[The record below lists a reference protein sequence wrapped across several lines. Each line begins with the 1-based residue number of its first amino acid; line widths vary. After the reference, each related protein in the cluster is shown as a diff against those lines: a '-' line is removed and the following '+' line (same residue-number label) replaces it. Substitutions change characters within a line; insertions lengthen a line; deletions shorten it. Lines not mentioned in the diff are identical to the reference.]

1 MDTNAIFSKLLD
13 KCDIYYDDKII
24 SKESIIRNYL
34 SFFSKQ
40 FDENERRVSF
50 SFHTG
55 SVCFDATAL
64 IAVIM
69 GCLAFD
75 ISSNDDILN
84 SLSVGDMVI
93 YRGERYKWGG
103 ISVDSVGPF
112 VNEQYVTLT
121 QDAKGKNGISVTK
134 VLLKKNKHLIKPYY
148 GDSKTTDG
156 RGIRKVRSDRAGFLS
171 TVLDIPE
178 NEVPSSFGISI
189 AVVADKNKIGELCK
203 NLKIVYSGQ
212 AAISVADI
220 VPVSYY
226 TSSYEEIRVGKNPS
240 KEEAFIKIA
249 SRVSTARDIV
259 LDKSGNRTIGLLA
272 LDIGSLENAES
283 EICDL
288 LRRKSLKFVHIA
300 SPMNYEMQA
309 FALEK
314 NEGAEIFAC
323 TKSYL
328 SKLDK
333 KIKSPNVL
341 TDELGFQIK
350 NVVQHKLH
358 IVDIEGFSWAEYL
371 EIKRKIVAIRQSNWS
386 EDIKNK
392 FIISAS
398 GMLNLLTSAYFS
410 FNKMEQSIENGK
422 IISSVVSPKQRLS
435 ELRSIS
441 ERADSLKEICSAVV
455 DSLEAKYR
463 VAVNSSNKETELLRM
478 IRNGVSGKVA
488 VIVPKA
494 YYVDIFS
501 EFFMLWFPNRNI
513 TCVTANRFNEYEVYD
528 SVISVGNITGKNFDA
543 LQCNSAKDVYVLLYD
558 CERQMFRHSQKK
570 AMSFECKINEK
581 MGIETNISEP
591 DRIEENK
598 DDIKIIQEFSE
609 LDRFIDALSSFDINR
624 FVSTGANTFGSSAI
638 SAEVKFIGTFTTG
651 EQILFSKYYSAVVFN
666 RGEKKVEELSADR
679 LSQGD
684 VVVFTKRNDYT
695 RNIVDIIFEQLKRN
709 NRLDKKITEAS
720 VLAVRWKECLQDYK
734 ERHNL
739 SYKALAKSLARF
751 GYEAQV
757 QTVRQWLIP
766 ESHII
771 GPRNEEVFT
780 AIGKMTGDEALA
792 SGAAEYFNAC
802 RTVRHYRIEILKM
815 IAKAISDSLS
825 MKKPVPGSPLE
836 IVYNNVEN
844 LSYMMEIETIHE
856 LDEAITVSINML
868 NKPINLTEME
878 MLV

>member
-40 FDENERRVSF
+40 FDENERKVSF

-55 SVCFDATAL
+55 SICFDATAL

-84 SLSVGDMVI
+84 SLSIGDMVI

-112 VNEQYVTLT
+112 VNEEYVTLT
-121 QDAKGKNGISVTK
+121 QDAKGKNGISITK

-259 LDKSGNRTIGLLA
+259 LDKSGNRTIGLLV
-272 LDIGSLENAES
+272 LDIGSLQTVES
-283 EICDL
+283 ELCDL
-288 LRRKSLKFVHIA
+288 LRRKSLKFIHIA
-300 SPMNYEMQA
+300 SLKNYQLQE

-314 NEGAEIFAC
+314 NEDAEMFTC
-323 TKSYL
+323 TQSYL
-328 SKLDK
+328 SKIDSQVKCPNELTNDLCLQINNV
-333 KIKSPNVL
+333 IKHRL
-341 TDELGFQIK
+341 C
-350 NVVQHKLH
+350 
-358 IVDIEGFSWAEYL
+358 IVDIKGFEWNDYL
-371 EIKRKIVAIRQSNWS
+371 SIRRNILAIKRSDWADDV
-386 EDIKNK
+386 KNK
-392 FIISAS
+392 FILSAS
-398 GMLNLLTSAYFS
+398 ALLNLFTSAF
-410 FNKMEQSIENGK
+410 FTMEEMECAIGSGDM
-422 IISSVVSPKQRLS
+422 ISSILSPKRRLE
-435 ELRSIS
+435 ELNVIVRNADTLKDIS
-441 ERADSLKEICSAVV
+441 RNVV
-455 DSLEAKYR
+455 DSLEERYR
-463 VAVNSSNKETELLRM
+463 ILYDSSNKETELIWQLQ
-478 IRNGVSGKVA
+478 INTSKKTA

-494 YYVDIFS
+494 YYINIFS
-501 EFFMLWFPNRNI
+501 SFLKEQFPYSDI
-513 TCVTANRFNEYEVYD
+513 TCVTANRFNEYETYD
-528 SVISVGNITGKNFDA
+528 LIVSIGDINGKNFDL
-543 LQCNSAKDVYVLLYD
+543 LQCTAARNICALLYD
-558 CERQMFRHSQKK
+558 CENQMFLQRQKK
-570 AMSFECKINEK
+570 AASFERKLNAKIGILTDNVEPGKIEDNE
-581 MGIETNISEP
+581 
-591 DRIEENK
+591 
-598 DDIKIIQEFSE
+598 DDIGIIQEFSE
-609 LDRFIDALSSFDINR
+609 LDKYIDELKSFDINR
-624 FVSTGANTFGSSAI
+624 FLSLGSNPLGNSAI
-638 SAEVKFIGTFTTG
+638 STEVKYVGTFTTG
-651 EQILFSKYYSAVVFN
+651 ERILFSKYYSAVVFN
-666 RGEKKVEELSADR
+666 RSEKKVEELSADR

-684 VVVFTKRNDYT
+684 LVVFTKRNDYT

-709 NRLDKKITEAS
+709 NRLDIKITEAS

-734 ERHNL
+734 EKHNL

-771 GPRNEEVFT
+771 GPRSEEVFT

-836 IVYNNVEN
+836 IVYNNVGN
-844 LSYMMEIETIHE
+844 LSYMLEIETIHE